1 MLEWLARQMAHSPLE
16 PGKIVGAYRILAKI
30 GEGGMGAVYECV
42 HTTIDRRAVL
52 KVVRQEL
59 SSLPGVAARFF
70 NEARAANRVQHAGVV
85 QVFDCGQIE
94 DGTLYLLMEFVD
106 GETLAARLHAAR
118 GASPHSLGLDALPI
132 LHQLASILAAAHKQ
146 KIVHRDLKPSNVML
160 VADPSSRGGDRVR
173 LLDFGIAKVLVDA
186 LDQNP
191 QGPKTETGMIL
202 GTPSYMAP
210 EQAKS
215 AATVNDRADVYA
227 LGVIAYE
234 ALVGRL
240 PITADSAFAVLFVKS
255 TMPPAPLRQHDPGL
269 PPDLERLVMS
279 MLEIDPAARPS
290 AAEVERELADMLG
303 LSVPRRSRLS
313 GSISGPAAVP
323 TASAIDPTLD
333 SPSPRAGLVSGT
345 AQPQAQAASGPVPVA
360 VPSAPSYK
368 APAAVALPS
377 APTVRSPRRAT
388 WLAAALAAAS
398 VGSMSL
404 FWFQRSKS
412 APEPS
417 SPRPVITAPDMS
429 ELRHLDVQAPVAARN
444 PDMAVPAA
452 EENHAAVA
460 RTSTVTHSRG
470 KERSGS
476 SACSTPKPACVT
488 GKGISESLK
497 PSVAESFAE
506 AQIRLCSG
514 ERVLLELDSRA
525 VVLVDAPT
533 RMDKDDRLLLRA
545 ALRSRLPAIDH
556 RISVEVRCKR

>member
-1 MLEWLARQMAHSPLE
+1 
-16 PGKIVGAYRILAKI
+16 
-30 GEGGMGAVYECV
+30 
-42 HTTIDRRAVL
+42 
-52 KVVRQEL
+52 
-59 SSLPGVAARFF
+59 
-70 NEARAANRVQHAGVV
+70 
-85 QVFDCGQIE
+85 
-94 DGTLYLLMEFVD
+94 
-106 GETLAARLHAAR
+106 
-118 GASPHSLGLDALPI
+118 
-132 LHQLASILAAAHKQ
+132 
-146 KIVHRDLKPSNVML
+146 ML

-215 AATVNDRADVYA
+215 AASVNDRADVYA

-240 PITADSAFAVLFVKS
+240 PITADSAFAILFVKS
-255 TMPPAPLRQHDPGL
+255 TMAPVPLRQHDPGL
-269 PPDLERLVMS
+269 PQDLERLVMS
-279 MLEIDPAARPS
+279 MLEIEPAARPS
-290 AAEVERELADMLG
+290 AAEIERELADMLG

-313 GSISGPAAVP
+313 GPISGPTSLP

-333 SPSPRAGLVSGT
+333 SPSPKVGMVPGT
-345 AQPQAQAASGPVPVA
+345 AQAQAISGPVPVA

-377 APTVRSPRRAT
+377 APTVRSTRRTA
-388 WLAAALAAAS
+388 WLAATLAATA
-398 VGSMSL
+398 VGAMSL

-412 APEPS
+412 SPEPHTPHLVS
-417 SPRPVITAPDMS
+417 TAPDMS
-429 ELRHLDVQAPVAARN
+429 EIRPPDVQAPVAART
-444 PDMAVPAA
+444 PDMSAPA
-452 EENHAAVA
+452 EDNHAAA
-460 RTSTVTHSRG
+460 TTPNTGTHSWG
-470 KERSGS
+470 KERSGT

-514 ERVLLELDSRA
+514 ERVLLELDSRE

>member
-1 MLEWLARQMAHSPLE
+1 MAHSPLE

-52 KVVRQEL
+52 KVVRQDL

-70 NEARAANRVQHAGVV
+70 NEARAANRVQHSGVV
-85 QVFDCGQIE
+85 QVFDCGQTE

-106 GETLAARLHAAR
+106 GETLHARLNTAR
-118 GASPHSLGLDALPI
+118 GAPPYVLGLDALPL

-191 QGPKTETGMIL
+191 QGPRTETGMIL

-313 GSISGPAAVP
+313 GSISGPTAPP
-323 TASAIDPTLD
+323 TASAADPTLD
-333 SPSPRAGLVSGT
+333 SPLPSAGKASG
-345 AQPQAQAASGPVPVA
+345 APQAQVVSAPAQAQAVSAPVPVA

-368 APAAVALPS
+368 APVAVALPS
-377 APTVRSPRRAT
+377 APTVRSPRRTA
-388 WLAAALAAAS
+388 WVAAVLAVTTVGAMS
-398 VGSMSL
+398 V
-404 FWFQRSKS
+404 FWFQRSKPSPDPSPPHLVS
-412 APEPS
+412 A
-417 SPRPVITAPDMS
+417 APDMA
-429 ELRHLDVQAPVAARN
+429 ELQRPDAQPPVAAQTPN
-444 PDMAVPAA
+444 TAA
-452 EENHAAVA
+452 PTEDNHAAA
-460 RTSTVTHSRG
+460 ATPATGTHSRG
-470 KERSGS
+470 KERSGA
-476 SACSTPKPACVT
+476 SACSTPRPACVT
-488 GKGISESLK
+488 GKGISESLR
-497 PSVAESFAE
+497 PAVAESFAE

-514 ERVLLELDSRA
+514 ERVLLELDSRE

>member
-1 MLEWLARQMAHSPLE
+1 MAHSPLE
-16 PGKIVGAYRILAKI
+16 PGKIVGAYRVLAKI
-30 GEGGMGAVYECV
+30 GEGGMGSVYECV

-52 KVVRQEL
+52 KVVRQDL

-70 NEARAANRVQHAGVV
+70 NEARAANRVQHSGVV

-106 GETLAARLHAAR
+106 GETLHARLNAARAAQ
-118 GASPHSLGLDALPI
+118 PHSLGLDALPL

-215 AATVNDRADVYA
+215 AASVNDRADVYA

-240 PITADSAFAVLFVKS
+240 PITADSAFAILFVKS
-255 TMPPAPLRQHDPGL
+255 TMAPVPLRQHDPGL
-269 PPDLERLVMS
+269 PADLERLVMS

-313 GSISGPAAVP
+313 GQISGANGVP

-333 SPSPRAGLVSGT
+333 SPSPQAGIVPEPAKVLT
-345 AQPQAQAASGPVPVA
+345 ASGPAPA
-360 VPSAPSYK
+360 ATPAAPSYQ
-368 APAAVALPS
+368 APAAVAHPS
-377 APTVRSPRRAT
+377 APTVRLTRRVR
-388 WLAAALAAAS
+388 WLASALAAATVCAVS
-398 VGSMSL
+398 IY
-404 FWFQRSKS
+404 WFQRLKPS
-412 APEPS
+412 PEPS
-417 SPRPVITAPDMS
+417 SPRPVSTAPDMADP
-429 ELRHLDVQAPVAARN
+429 RPLDTKAAVAARS
-444 PDMAVPAA
+444 PDMAAPA
-452 EENHAAVA
+452 EENHASVA
-460 RTSTVTHSRG
+460 ATSTTTHSRG

-476 SACSTPKPACVT
+476 SGCSTPRPACVT

-506 AQIRLCSG
+506 AQIRLCSS
-514 ERVLLELDSRA
+514 ERVLLDLDSRE

-533 RMDKDDRLLLRA
+533 RLDKDDRLLLRA
-545 ALRSRLPAIDH
+545 ALRSRLPAIDR